1 MLSMNNAQFTDLCA
15 WIAEA
20 GLAGQSEVAALD
32 GFCER
37 ALEVG
42 LPLARANVVI
52 DTLHPVY
59 EGRAFVWKRKSG
71 NTSLTEFGRGT
82 VDMQRW
88 ENSPYYYLEVSG
100 ERMLRRR
107 LTPETEKDFPIF
119 SDLRADGITD
129 YLAITNRFAAEGIVG
144 DMDCVYSSWATDA
157 PGGFRDADVT
167 ELARLM
173 PLLALTLKAAS
184 LARIAGTLVETYL
197 GRDAGRRVLAG
208 RIARGVTDQI
218 EAVLWFSDLRSYTR
232 ISDSAAPEEIIPML
246 NDYADAIISAIHDRG
261 GDVLKLMGD
270 GTLAIF
276 PVEDRGEACRTALAA
291 AEAARRAVAAVS
303 RRRAEA
309 NLPMTDMYLG
319 LHVGKVF
326 YGNIGSEERL
336 DFTVV
341 GPAVNE
347 VSRIASMCRSVDQ
360 PLLVSSAFAS
370 ALGEPSR
377 RLVSVGR
384 YALRGV
390 ARAQD
395 LFTLDPD
402 APES

>member
-1 MLSMNNAQFTDLCA
+1 MLRC
-15 WIAEA
+15 
-20 GLAGQSEVAALD
+20 
-32 GFCER
+32 
-37 ALEVG
+37 
-42 LPLARANVVI
+42 
-52 DTLHPVY
+52 
-59 EGRAFVWKRKSG
+59 
-71 NTSLTEFGRGT
+71 
-82 VDMQRW
+82 
-88 ENSPYYYLEVSG
+88 ENSPYYYLELSG
-100 ERMLRRR
+100 EPMLRRR
-107 LTPETEKDFPIF
+107 LTPESEKDFPIF

-129 YLAITNRFAAEGIVG
+129 YLAITNRFAADGIVG

-167 ELARLM
+167 DLARLM

-232 ISDSAAPEEIIPML
+232 ISDSAVPEEIIPML

-261 GDVLKLMGD
+261 GDVLKLIGD

-291 AEAARRAVAAVS
+291 AEAARRTVAAVS

-360 PLLVSSAFAS
+360 PLLVSSALAS

-402 APES
+402 AAES